1 LKKIISKKIPQAKRR
16 GSKKKAAV
24 KRTNRNRLP
33 VPGLFVRRLGFECED
48 LAAADIILGKERPRL
63 RGTLSGYIGKHPEL
77 GAAWERGQ
85 LLRNI
90 RACAAAI
97 MTVSQAAKLLGFNR
111 GAELRELLDTDN
123 EVRNI
128 WEQTRIQ
135 AIVSAKTAL
144 AEAAKSGNQQAI
156 KAMEIFL
163 CDEGEGRAVNINYS
177 ALTINQMADLF
188 GVTRQ
193 TIYDWYT
200 KHGLLRNTEGGID
213 LKSAIEWYGNF
224 VKRRTDGRIL
234 PADKLRDLK
243 AEEKK
248 IDLAQRR
255 HRLLDR
261 EEVMAGLLGRW
272 QKIVGAFKYKGREL
286 ATMVH
291 GQTVDGSE
299 DILNRFFEDLQRE
312 WLTVPEFLYLPPGA
326 EKRLEEL
333 LVILRSD
340 GAGPKDKGGD

>member
-1 LKKIISKKIPQAKRR
+1 LKKKISKKIPQAKRR

-33 VPGLFVRRLGFECED
+33 VPELAVRRLGFECED

-63 RGTLSGYIGKHPEL
+63 RGTLGGYIGKHPEL
-77 GAAWERGQ
+77 GRAWERGQ

-111 GAELRELLDTDN
+111 GAELRELLDTDG
-123 EVRNI
+123 EIRDI

-135 AIVSAKTAL
+135 AIAAAKQAL
-144 AEAAKSGNQQAI
+144 AEAAKEGNQRAI
-156 KAMEIFL
+156 KAIEGFL
-163 CDEGEGRAVNINYS
+163 YDEGEGRAVNINYS
-177 ALTINQMADLF
+177 QLSINQAADLF

-200 KHGLLRNTEGGID
+200 KNGLARNVDGSIN
-213 LKSAIEWYGNF
+213 LKGAIEWYGNF
-224 VKRRTDGRIL
+224 VKRRPDGRVL
-234 PADKLRDLK
+234 PADRLRDLK

-255 HRLLDR
+255 HQLLDR
-261 EEVMAGLLGRW
+261 EEVTAGLLGRW

-286 ATMVH
+286 ATMLH
-291 GQTVDGSE
+291 GQTVDSSE
-299 DILNRFFEDLQRE
+299 DIINRFFEDMQRE
-312 WLTVPEFLYLPPGA
+312 WLSVPEFLYLPAAAA
-326 EKRLEEL
+326 EKFDEIMQL
-333 LVILRSD
+333 L
-340 GAGPKDKGGD
+340 KGGE